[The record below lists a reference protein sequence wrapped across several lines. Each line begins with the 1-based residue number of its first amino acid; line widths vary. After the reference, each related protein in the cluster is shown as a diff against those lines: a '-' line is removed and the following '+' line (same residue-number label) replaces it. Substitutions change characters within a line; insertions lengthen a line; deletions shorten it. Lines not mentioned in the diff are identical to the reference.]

1 MATPMAEDSSLEEE
15 QLASMT
21 TEDVIRAT
29 RLLDNEIRILK
40 EELQR
45 TNLELDSFKEKI
57 KENQEKIKL
66 NKQLPY
72 LVGNIVE
79 ILEMNPE
86 DEAEEDG
93 ANVDL
98 DSQRKEMCCAQDIYP
113 PDNLSTRRWA
123 C

>member
-1 MATPMAEDSSLEEE
+1 MSTTDMMEDTNMEDDE
-15 QLASMT
+15 LALMT
-21 TEDVIRAT
+21 IEDIQRQSCLLANKIRVI
-29 RLLDNEIRILK
+29 K

-45 TNLELDSFKEKI
+45 TNLELDSFKDKI

-86 DEAEEDG
+86 DEAEEDST
-93 ANVDL
+93 NIDL
-98 DSQRKEMCCAQDIYP
+98 DSQRKE
-113 PDNLSTRRWA
+113 
-123 C
+123 